1 MITWRFAVQL
11 NRSLVEIVGLVIEKT
26 QVVYIKSFSYVVVKK
41 TFQVTS
47 SHKSSLILCLPRRN
61 PHRLEEARLNLVYKK
76 DDEDY
81 TNNYSPISLLSVPS
95 KIMESCVP
103 DTVVRHVYQKNLVTD
118 KQWAYREGHLLFQC
132 LNNNV
137 WVKMKTKW
145 KLSAKYRVYSQV

>member
-26 QVVYIKSFSYVVVKK
+26 QVVYIKSFSWVVVKK

-47 SHKSSLILCLPRRN
+47 QVSFCAYLGENLTDWKK
-61 PHRLEEARLNLVYKK
+61 ARLILVYKK
-76 DDEDY
+76 DDEGD
-81 TNNYSPISLLSVPS
+81 TNNYSLISLLSVPS

-132 LNNNV
+132 FNNNV

-145 KLSAKYRVYSQV
+145 KLSAKFRVYSLV

>member
-26 QVVYIKSFSYVVVKK
+26 QVVYIKSFSWVVVKK

-47 SHKSSLILCLPRRN
+47 QVSFCAYLGENLTDWKK
-61 PHRLEEARLNLVYKK
+61 ARLILVYKK
-76 DDEDY
+76 DDEGD
-81 TNNYSPISLLSVPS
+81 TNNYSLISLLSVPS

-145 KLSAKYRVYSQV
+145 KLSAKFRVYSLV

>member
-26 QVVYIKSFSYVVVKK
+26 QVIYIKSFSWVVVKK

-47 SHKSSLILCLPRRN
+47 QVSFCAYLGETLTDWKK
-61 PHRLEEARLNLVYKK
+61 ARLILVYKK
-76 DDEDY
+76 DDEDD
-81 TNNYSPISLLSVPS
+81 TNNYSLVSLLSVPS

-132 LNNNV
+132 FNNNV

-145 KLSAKYRVYSQV
+145 KLSAKFRVYSLV